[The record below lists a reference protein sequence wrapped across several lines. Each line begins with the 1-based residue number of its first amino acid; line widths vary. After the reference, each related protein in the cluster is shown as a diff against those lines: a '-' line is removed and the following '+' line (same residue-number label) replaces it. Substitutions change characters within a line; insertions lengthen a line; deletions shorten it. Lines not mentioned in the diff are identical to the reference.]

1 MATDLPGA
9 EREPLHRSIVQASCF
24 SYERLHSLTTTDRDP
39 VLFPGLYKEEMAPQ
53 PKPFGSAHHKH
64 YLLGILKW
72 GVGMNESETLTLT
85 DTLFMTPTI
94 ASILNLMGPDMMVIL
109 LIVLLLFGAK
119 KLPEL
124 ARGMGRAVK
133 EFSAARDEIERELS
147 QPGSKARKS
156 EVLDAKAVLPSE
168 R

>member
-1 MATDLPGA
+1 MP
-9 EREPLHRSIVQASCF
+9 I
-24 SYERLHSLTTTDRDP
+24 
-39 VLFPGLYKEEMAPQ
+39 
-53 PKPFGSAHHKH
+53 
-64 YLLGILKW
+64 
-72 GVGMNESETLTLT
+72 
-85 DTLFMTPTI
+85 TI

-133 EFSAARDEIERELS
+133 EFSAARDEVEREFS
-147 QPGSKARKS
+147 QSGPSSAAPSKL
-156 EVLDAKAVLPSE
+156 LDAKSELPSA

>member
-1 MATDLPGA
+1 
-9 EREPLHRSIVQASCF
+9 
-24 SYERLHSLTTTDRDP
+24 
-39 VLFPGLYKEEMAPQ
+39 
-53 PKPFGSAHHKH
+53 
-64 YLLGILKW
+64 
-72 GVGMNESETLTLT
+72 
-85 DTLFMTPTI
+85 MTPMI

-147 QPGSKARKS
+147 QSNTGAVEQPKR
-156 EVLDAKAVLPSE
+156 LDTRAELPSAA
-168 R
+168 RQS